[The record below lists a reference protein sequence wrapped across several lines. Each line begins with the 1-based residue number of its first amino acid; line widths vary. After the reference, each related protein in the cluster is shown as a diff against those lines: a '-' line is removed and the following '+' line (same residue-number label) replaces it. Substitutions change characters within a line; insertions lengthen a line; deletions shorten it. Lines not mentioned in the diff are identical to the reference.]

1 MEMILFFAL
10 IGAVLSFMSGKL
22 KEKRGS
28 SEKYQK
34 ILGDFYGSVARQLQ
48 PGECVEAYCG
58 YMPCAAVTNRRLVI
72 SDKQGMKSVPFYQ
85 IRKVKGMDYSG
96 NKTYDPKRMLCFEI
110 KADKKYVLGNHSE
123 GFDQVVTA
131 LYRHMPGV

>member
-10 IGAVLSFMSGKL
+10 IGAVMSFVNGNL
-22 KEKRGS
+22 KEKRSS
-28 SEKYQK
+28 SEKHQK

-48 PGECVEAYCG
+48 PGERVEAYCG
-58 YMPCAAVTNRRLVI
+58 YTPCAAVTNRRLVI
-72 SDKQGMKSVPFYQ
+72 SDKQGVRSVPFYQ

-110 KADKKYVLGNHSE
+110 KADKKYVLSNHSE
-123 GFDQVVTA
+123 GFEQVVTA